1 MKARILVAVLVVG
14 ALVSAVLE
22 LSCIASERT
31 VPRAAAT
38 LFTDAIEPEL
48 PVASEVKGTEGA
60 DGPALTF

>member
-1 MKARILVAVLVVG
+1 MKARILVVVLVVG

-48 PVASEVKGTEGA
+48 PVASEVGGIEEPA
-60 DGPALTF
+60 SPALTF